1 MMTPLNLLE
10 LIKDAYTLS
19 KEFDTLIGMVNVPT
33 PTNLKKQYAIIRSEL
48 EEVIDSCVA
57 KDYEGLRDGILD
69 VLKTVIGLYTLNGW
83 VPNISLADI
92 TEHDLTVDDYRELY
106 LISLEM
112 NEDLIRLEEGK
123 PLEVSS
129 ADYLLVQTLVMVCKA
144 DIEGLFDYHQMHL
157 GLMSRFDSSMEN
169 ALLTKDYYATSDVET
184 YIESTEVD
192 GVMWYCN
199 KLKSSQMVK
208 GRLEVAGKMM
218 KSKFFSEPDY
228 TDSASGIHFAK

>member
-10 LIKDAYTLS
+10 LVKDAYTLS

-33 PTNLKKQYAIIRSEL
+33 PQNLNKQYAIIRSEL

-83 VPNISLADI
+83 VPNISLAAI
-92 TEHDLTVDDYRELY
+92 TEYDFTVDDYRELY

-112 NEDLIRLEEGK
+112 NEDLIRLEEGD

-129 ADYLLVQTLVMVCKA
+129 ADYLLVQALAMVCKA

-169 ALLTKDYYATSDVET
+169 ALLTKDYYATNDVET

-192 GVMWYCN
+192 GVTWYCN

>member
-10 LIKDAYTLS
+10 LVKDAYTLS

-33 PTNLKKQYAIIRSEL
+33 LENLKKQYAIIRSEL

-57 KDYEGLRDGILD
+57 EDYEGVRDGILD
-69 VLKTVIGLYTLNGW
+69 VIKTVIGLYTLNGW
-83 VPNISLADI
+83 VPNISLEAI
-92 TEHDLTVDDYRELY
+92 TEYDLTVDDYKELY
-106 LISLEM
+106 LLAQEM
-112 NEDLIRLEEGK
+112 DDELICLEEGN

-129 ADYLLVQTLVMVCKA
+129 ADYLLVHALVMVCVA

-157 GLMSRFDSSMEN
+157 GLMSRFDSSMGN
-169 ALLTKDYYATSDVET
+169 ALLTKDYYATNDVET
-184 YIESTEVD
+184 YIESKEVD